1 MDRIFSQYF
10 NYGGDPM
17 VPNLKEEIE
26 ALQQHLGELASHPD
40 DEFTA
45 RYLIKRRLK
54 SVGLYWQLRGMVG
67 SVLRW
72 LEARSPWRRNP
83 WPVSLK
89 QLALNPN
96 AKPLIIWALGA
107 NRDTLREAC
116 SGLSKQWDS
125 MPGFAPVLITD
136 IADFAFYSRLGWLV
150 EYLPRLAGQGEP
162 YEERKLKYL
171 ARLYLGAPVLP
182 LSAGLNADWVE
193 ALRRWV

>member
-1 MDRIFSQYF
+1 MA
-10 NYGGDPM
+10 
-17 VPNLKEEIE
+17 PNLKEEIGV
-26 ALQQHLGELASHPD
+26 LQQHLSELASHTD

-45 RYLIKRRLK
+45 RYQIKRRPR

-89 QLALNPN
+89 QLPLDPKAM
-96 AKPLIIWALGA
+96 PLIIWAVGA
-107 NRDTLREAC
+107 NCNTLREAC
-116 SGLSKQWDS
+116 SGLSKQWDL

-150 EYLPRLAGQGEP
+150 EYLPRLAGHGEP
-162 YEERKLKYL
+162 YDERKLKYL
-171 ARLYLGAPVLP
+171 ARLYRGAPVLP
-182 LSAGLNADWVE
+182 LSAGLRANRDSD
-193 ALRRWV
+193 LRQLLT